1 MQNNRKPTQK
11 KMEKFVQKSKK
22 KKLSIISPNWTELSS
37 KKSCIKKLNCKQDNK
52 SFKFI
57 HINVSAI
64 VKCFDLLDGQF
75 RYEKKAQSDNW
86 NNFFSSFYPMCQ
98 SGGEIHSMPQK
109 QIDEMKKRREK
120 KIIRA
125 FHVRQI
131 NSTTK
136 RRKNRNC
143 TNTISMLS
151 VSSLFSGWNLHK
163 SNTGTSNTQIE
174 KKIKQ
179 EK

>member
-22 KKLSIISPNWTELSS
+22 EKKLSIINPNWTELSS

-86 NNFFSSFYPMCQ
+86 NNFFLFILPNVSKWGRNSFNA
-98 SGGEIHSMPQK
+98 SK

-120 KIIRA
+120 KSSELSTS
-125 FHVRQI
+125 VRSIPPLKGERIEIVQ
-131 NSTTK
+131 
-136 RRKNRNC
+136 
-143 TNTISMLS
+143 
-151 VSSLFSGWNLHK
+151 
-163 SNTGTSNTQIE
+163 TQS
-174 KKIKQ
+174 Q
-179 EK
+179 CYQ